1 MSLRFG
7 TIGTSDICRRFC
19 DALAQEEGARYR
31 LTYSRDAARA
41 EGFARA
47 NGGVGWCSSLEELAV
62 SPSVDAVYVSSPNGL
77 HAQQAIQILRGG
89 KHVLVEK
96 SFASNAAEA
105 REVFVVAHEEGL
117 VAMEAMRNI
126 HTPGFKRVEKAV
138 AEELGPV
145 RAATMGFSK
154 VTSRMAR
161 LRAGE
166 RLNLFDP
173 RLAGGATMD
182 MGVYVVEPAVALFG
196 APRRVLAAGVMDD
209 VPGEPAG
216 SPYARV
222 DLAAQV
228 LLDYGERVVHLSYG
242 KLSDCVA
249 PCQVEGEE
257 GTLAWQS
264 ASAPHGL
271 RLHEHRGSSMVYNVA
286 EGDGV
291 ELPVECAENDMV
303 YELRDFL
310 HAVEEGPDGLFTQRY
325 EQVTL
330 ASLAV
335 QDEVRRQLGVRF
347 PAD

>member
-1 MSLRFG
+1 MRFG
-7 TIGTSDICRRFC
+7 TIGTSAICERFC
-19 DALAQEEGARYR
+19 AAMAQVGDVSYR
-31 LTYSRDAARA
+31 LAYSRDSARA
-41 EGFARA
+41 EGFARR
-47 NGGVGWCSSLEELAV
+47 NGGIGWCSSLDELAASAV
-62 SPSVDAVYVSSPNGL
+62 VDAVYVSSPNGL
-77 HAQQAIQILRGG
+77 HAQQAIQLLEAG

-96 SFASNAAEA
+96 SFAANAAEA
-105 REVFVVAHEEGL
+105 REVFSVAHERGL

-126 HTPGFKRVEKAV
+126 HTPGFKRVERAV
-138 AEELGPV
+138 AEELGQV
-145 RAATMGFSK
+145 RAASLGFSK

-166 RLNLFDP
+166 RLNLLDP

-196 APRRVLAAGVMDD
+196 RPRRVAAMGLMGD
-209 VPGEPAG
+209 VPGEEAE

-228 LLDYGERVVHLSYG
+228 LLEYGDHVAHLSYG
-242 KLSDCVA
+242 KLSDWVA

-257 GTLAWQS
+257 ATLTWQS

-271 RLHEHRGSSMVYNVA
+271 MLHRHEGTGMVYNVA
-286 EGDGV
+286 EGGGV
-291 ELPVECAENDMV
+291 ELPAECAENDMV
-303 YELRDFL
+303 YELRDFVR
-310 HAVEEGPDGLFTQRY
+310 AVGEGPDGPLATRY

-330 ASLAV
+330 ESLAV